1 MADEKQGIQS
11 VRILRGTTGIG
22 QQIVQYPRLNFEPLF
37 LFAVGS
43 PIGMFLS
50 LRSAVAITAI
60 NDNLEGVTYFYI

>member
-11 VRILRGTTGIG
+11 VKIVRGVAGIG

-43 PIGMFLS
+43 PVGTFLS
-50 LRSAVAITAI
+50 LRSVVAMTTI
-60 NDNLEGVTYFYI
+60 DYNLEGLL